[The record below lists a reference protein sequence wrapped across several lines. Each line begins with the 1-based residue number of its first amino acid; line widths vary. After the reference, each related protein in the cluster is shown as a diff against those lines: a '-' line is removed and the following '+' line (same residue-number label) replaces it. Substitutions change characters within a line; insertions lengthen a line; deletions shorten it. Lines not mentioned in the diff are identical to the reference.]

1 MKTVLITGG
10 TGGIGKALVK
20 GYAAEGWRTA
30 FGYYQKEQEAKL
42 LAEETGS
49 LCFQAD
55 LRDETSTLSFFES
68 AMQQL
73 GHLDALIVCAGISWQ
88 GLITEMP
95 TGSYDDLMTL
105 NLRSAFT
112 LSKQA
117 LLQMNPQ
124 HKGSIVF
131 VSSIQGLQGASCE
144 AAYAASKAGL
154 IGLAKSLAREY
165 GPSGIRVNCLAPGV
179 IDTGMMDAFSPEDK
193 EALRWSTP
201 LQRLG
206 SAEEVCDAALFLT
219 SDKASFITGQV
230 LGVDGGL
237 IL

>member
-20 GYAAEGWRTA
+20 GFSAEGWRTA
-30 FGYYQKEQEAKL
+30 FGYHRKNQEAKL

-49 LCFQAD
+49 LCLQAD
-55 LRDETSTLSFFES
+55 LRDEISTLSFFES
-68 AMQQL
+68 AMRQL
-73 GHLDALIVCAGISWQ
+73 GHLDALIVCAGVSWQ
-88 GLITEMP
+88 GLITDMP
-95 TGSYDDLMTL
+95 TASYDDLMAL

-117 LLQMNPQ
+117 LLLMNPQ
-124 HKGSIVF
+124 HKGSILF
-131 VSSIQGLQGASCE
+131 ISSIQGLHGASCE

-193 EALRWSTP
+193 EALLCSTP

-206 SAEEVCDAALFLT
+206 SAEDVRNAALFLT

-237 IL
+237 TL